1 MLDDFS
7 KQKTLS
13 SVLDPSKSH
22 RKYLSKKSLLSRH
35 ICSQPIIGIDMKLVN
50 HKVCLS
56 IFYNEPL
63 VDINIFMSVYVLY
76 PMYLSIDYISFI
88 IKLRYFWY
96 NQGIVVCQDF
106 LFTLGLNT
114 PTVTRVKI
122 DNIWHTCCDII
133 YNGVY
138 HSMEQI
144 IICSLI
150 LCINLKVVIC
160 F

>member
-7 KQKTLS
+7 KQKKLS

-35 ICSQPIIGIDMKLVN
+35 ICSQPIIGINRKFVN
-50 HKVCLS
+50 YKVCLS
-56 IFYNEPL
+56 VVYNELYCYAAKESNYCCPC
-63 VDINIFMSVYVLY
+63 IWTSIIIFL
-76 PMYLSIDYISFI
+76 LF
-88 IKLRYFWY
+88 KLRYFWY
-96 NQGIVVCQDF
+96 NQDIVVCQDF

-133 YNGVY
+133 YNSLY
-138 HSMEQI
+138 HSMEQMI
-144 IICSLI
+144 MYCLI
-150 LCINLKVVIC
+150 LCINLKAVIC